1 MFDDLEHYL
10 VTICSQQRVDTIIR
24 LLEALGG
31 MVGVEHVL
39 PMSQFSIGLP
49 DGIDTAESIS
59 RLDDSLVEISQACFS
74 ELGIVLNEDN
84 IDSTSFIAIEKMV
97 HALTHAPSW
106 EDPER
111 LLGFLTASDDR
122 EMGLAEVIG
131 EINSDDAGQYALLLE
146 SVSLPFYNNLI
157 EAIEVSL
164 EAMVAKD
171 PDNLKAPPDRMRAF
185 FSPLPDEQFVK
196 RSILD
201 GSFAFN
207 LSLEVYEGLY
217 ANVLYGL
224 EPTAVP
230 DALLSLAVC
239 SDLKDTQLFP
249 EVIAALDKY
258 IETPEIGIAMKHR
271 IGELKARYPE
281 WNNNEKA

>member
-24 LLEALGG
+24 LLEALGS

-39 PMSQFSIGLP
+39 PMAQFSIGLP

-59 RLDDSLVEISQACFS
+59 RLDDSLVDISQACFS

-84 IDSTSFIAIEKMV
+84 LDSTSLITIEKMV
-97 HALTHAPSW
+97 QALIHAPNW

-146 SVSLPFYNNLI
+146 SVSIAFYNNLI
-157 EAIEVSL
+157 GAIEVML
-164 EAMVAKD
+164 EDVIAKD
-171 PDNLKAPPDRMRAF
+171 PDDLKAPPDRIRAF
-185 FSPLPDEQFVK
+185 FNALPDEQFVK

-201 GSFAFN
+201 NSFAFN

-217 ANVLYGL
+217 ANVLYGFPPAEL
-224 EPTAVP
+224 P

-249 EVIAALDKY
+249 EVVGALDKY
-258 IETPEIGIAMKHR
+258 TETPENGIIMR
-271 IGELKARYPE
+271 RRVGELKAHYPE
-281 WNNNEKA
+281 WTDNEKA